1 MKMKNKNIKFEIL
14 IIDWQGQGG
23 HTRWGVYLFNNQNW
37 CKVLGQLQL
46 SWKKGFVFKNKLKP
60 HILVSHVDS
69 ADSSKVSCDERG
81 KDFADEPS
89 L

>member
-1 MKMKNKNIKFEIL
+1 MQFLWKIF
-14 IIDWQGQGG
+14 
-23 HTRWGVYLFNNQNW
+23 VY
-37 CKVLGQLQL
+37 
-46 SWKKGFVFKNKLKP
+46 KNKLKP

-89 L
+89 LKNHFKVEHIQEGSLNVKNVIRHL